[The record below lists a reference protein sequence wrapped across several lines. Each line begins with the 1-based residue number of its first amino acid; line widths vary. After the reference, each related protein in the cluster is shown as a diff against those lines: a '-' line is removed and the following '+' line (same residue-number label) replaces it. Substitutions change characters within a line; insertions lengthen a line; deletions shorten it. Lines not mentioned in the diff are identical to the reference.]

1 MQKKYNSNSVP
12 TEKMKYYEGKDGKNG
27 KPFYSSVTLD
37 KISDKQEAVMVL
49 KYALA
54 FYEKTTVK
62 FDSDKKNLDEINK
75 LIADLT

>member
-1 MQKKYNSNSVP
+1 MVTDLTHYSNLTLQLLQWELPLIV
-12 TEKMKYYEGKDGKNG
+12 TDLTH
-27 KPFYSSVTLD
+27 YSNTLD